1 MVCNSKNT
9 TTKFCL
15 YDCHSQIT
23 LKTSFS
29 NQHFKNWNKELCRL
43 TLLYFNTL
51 QGEESGDQEDDE
63 LSELREQVETLSSS
77 LLTLTQ
83 EKSKLEANYIAEK
96 KTLKVNLR

>member
-1 MVCNSKNT
+1 
-9 TTKFCL
+9 
-15 YDCHSQIT
+15 
-23 LKTSFS
+23 
-29 NQHFKNWNKELCRL
+29 
-43 TLLYFNTL
+43 LYFNTL

>member
-1 MVCNSKNT
+1 M
-9 TTKFCL
+9 
-15 YDCHSQIT
+15 
-23 LKTSFS
+23 
-29 NQHFKNWNKELCRL
+29 
-43 TLLYFNTL
+43 YFNTL